1 MKKSFRARHSGP
13 QPDHDTYIQDF
24 LKWIKSPD
32 SFRIGCGGVVN
43 EEVKRKYIPLEKL
56 KEKLTRRR
64 VEGLLAALF
73 ENEERSAP
81 DVDLVISDYLRP
93 FAILLCIG
101 EGSMISQFMKYESL
115 ADVRLPLS
123 WEPSAFPKSSRC
135 DIWAA
140 FRQEQWMFC
149 AQTLKLNMD
158 LHIEPEYILP
168 ILSKETIAEGGS
180 SITYKIIVDRDYDEL
195 ISREPAV

>member
-1 MKKSFRARHSGP
+1 M
-13 QPDHDTYIQDF
+13 
-24 LKWIKSPD
+24 
-32 SFRIGCGGVVN
+32 N
-43 EEVKRKYIPLEKL
+43 EEQRKYIPLEKL
-56 KEKLTRRR
+56 KERLTPRR
-64 VEGLLAALF
+64 VDGLLAALF

-81 DVDLVISDYLRP
+81 NVDSVISEYLRP

-101 EGSMISQFMKYESL
+101 EGSMISQFMEYESL
-115 ADVRLPLS
+115 VDARLPLS

-149 AQTLKLNMD
+149 AQTLKFNLNRC
-158 LHIEPEYILP
+158 IEPDRILP
-168 ILSKETIAEGGS
+168 ILGKEQIADGGS

-195 ISREPAV
+195 IPREPAV

>member
-1 MKKSFRARHSGP
+1 MSRLLRARRSGP

-24 LKWIKSPD
+24 FKWIKSPD
-32 SFRIGCGGVVN
+32 TFRIGCGGVVN
-43 EEVKRKYIPLEKL
+43 EEQRKYIPLEKL
-56 KEKLTRRR
+56 KERLTPLR

-81 DVDLVISDYLRP
+81 NVDFVISHYLRP

-101 EGSMISQFMKYESL
+101 QGSMIYQFVKYESL
-115 ADVRLPLS
+115 ADARLPFS
-123 WEPSAFPKSSRC
+123 REPSKFPSSTQC

-149 AQTLKLNMD
+149 AQTLRFNTSF
-158 LHIEPEYILP
+158 HIEPDCVLP
-168 ILSKETIAEGGS
+168 ILHKEQIDEGGS

-195 ISREPAV
+195 VPREPAV